1 MFRFLVKVL
10 FIVLPTSL
18 LAEGTARDAQGMLSR
33 LGYQISVDGSWGPQS
48 QRVIGQFYTD
58 RGLTY
63 DGTLSENE
71 FTDLN
76 AAIEDLPYMHPR
88 AKLVDYEP
96 QYNFSKEIWP
106 YFNLDEYRE
115 HFRNRYGDVAYFP
128 DLSYAVLS
136 SGCQDLFSQYDI
148 FRNVNWEHEREN
160 RNSLAMKLLDRC
172 LGHLVDA
179 SHNDFITSGRNSK
192 VLSSFFETWVPLWT
206 SNRAFSAEGSWSS
219 TESAENADTSYMFSI
234 NKIVYVYTRFA
245 KYWGT
250 TAELDQEFR
259 EWWDYISQY
268 DPARLYQ
275 PGYEQCREFSGPNIK
290 PDGRMHDE
298 CMNSAADYASALIH
312 MGMYFKDSDYINEG
326 IFVAGQVAK
335 TSSPEGFVLDGIRAS
350 HALGYM
356 AMTTQK
362 LDQIALIL
370 DDIDLNLYEV
380 SFASHGRTVRD
391 LIEVT
396 AREWIKPD
404 RVFDYACPN
413 EMWYPEKCNHQDPYD
428 LPNISE
434 IDWNYSMH
442 LRTQAG
448 ALWNNPDF
456 MPFLDLVNPD
466 GHLNGFGHGEGGF
479 NQYIMLKHFPPRNQY
494 YLQDPTS
501 EDRNVYR
508 GDLGSSEYIKMI
520 TNGLVKI
527 LYNRT

>member
-1 MFRFLVKVL
+1 MFRLLAKVL

-33 LGYQISVDGSWGPQS
+33 LGYQISVDGSWGPKS
-48 QRVIGQFYTD
+48 QGVLGQFYTD

-71 FTDLN
+71 FTDLS
-76 AAIEDLPYMHPR
+76 AAIADLPVYVHPR
-88 AKLVDYEP
+88 AKLVNYAP
-96 QYNFSKEIWP
+96 QYDFPEGSWP
-106 YFNLDEYRE
+106 SFNLDDYRK
-115 HFRNRYGDVAYFP
+115 HFRNRYGAVSYSP
-128 DLSYAVLS
+128 DFSKVVLS
-136 SGCQDLFSQYDI
+136 EKCQGLFLMYDA
-148 FRNVNWEHEREN
+148 FKRVNWEREREN
-160 RNSLAMKLLDRC
+160 NNSLAMQLIDGC
-172 LGHLVDA
+172 LGPLVDA
-179 SHNDFITSGRNSK
+179 AHYDFITSGRNSRFLNK
-192 VLSSFFETWVPLWT
+192 FFTTWIPLWT
-206 SNRAFSAEGSWSS
+206 ENRAFSAEGSWSS
-219 TESAENADTSYMFSI
+219 TASAENADTSYMFNL

-245 KYWGT
+245 NYWGT
-250 TAELDQEFR
+250 TPELDQKFR
-259 EWWDYISQY
+259 EWWDYISQS
-268 DPARLYQ
+268 DPARLYK
-275 PGYEQCREFSGPNIK
+275 PGYEQCREFRGPNMK

-298 CMNSAADYASALIH
+298 CMNSAADYALALVH
-312 MGMYFKDSDYINEG
+312 MGMYFKDNDYINEG

-413 EMWYPEKCNHQDPYD
+413 EIWYRDSCYHQDPYSM
-428 LPNISE
+428 LENVSE

-442 LRTQAG
+442 LRSHAG

-456 MPFLDLVNPD
+456 MPFLELANPD

-479 NQYIMLKHFPPRNQY
+479 NQYIMLKYFPPRNQY
-494 YLQDPTS
+494 YLQDPTP

-520 TNGLVKI
+520 VSGLEKF
-527 LYNRT
+527 LDN